1 MSTPFFAVEGLTKRF
16 GGLTAVNNVS
26 FELARDEIVGL
37 IGPNGA
43 GKTTLLRLITKI
55 LRPDSGRIVFNGEDI
70 TGLRPWDVVERGIAG
85 TFQNTRPFRHLPII
99 ANVMVP
105 LVAPRA
111 RRRGE
116 WVKSV
121 EAKAMDAL
129 EFVGISDMALE
140 PASSLSQGDLKRL
153 EVARAIAT
161 EPELLLLDEPLGGL
175 NPAESELLA
184 KSIRRLHKGGRFGRL
199 HSEGPAVLM
208 IEHKLKELMS
218 IVDRVIVVDY
228 GEIIADGKP
237 ADVVKNPKVIEA
249 YLRKPSMPL
258 LEVKN
263 LSVRYDRAQILNGVS
278 LAVDAGEFV
287 GLVGPNGAGK
297 STLLRAIS
305 GLVRFEERM
314 KRGTTGDIVLEGEV
328 RFAGERIDALPS
340 HEIRMRGLVHCP
352 ERRRP
357 FRELTVLENLL
368 AGAYLSRNSAETQR
382 RLDHCF
388 ALFPRLSE
396 RTAQIAGTLS
406 GGEQQMLATARAL
419 MFEAKLLAIDEPSL
433 GLAPRIREELFA
445 AIAKIHAEGVPVL
458 LVEQEVGQ
466 VFRMARRSYVLSQGR
481 IIAEGSAQSLMA
493 DETLRAGYLG
503 L

>member
-1 MSTPFFAVEGLTKRF
+1 
-16 GGLTAVNNVS
+16 
-26 FELARDEIVGL
+26 
-37 IGPNGA
+37 
-43 GKTTLLRLITKI
+43 
-55 LRPDSGRIVFNGEDI
+55 
-70 TGLRPWDVVERGIAG
+70 
-85 TFQNTRPFRHLPII
+85 
-99 ANVMVP
+99 
-105 LVAPRA
+105 
-111 RRRGE
+111 
-116 WVKSV
+116 
-121 EAKAMDAL
+121 
-129 EFVGISDMALE
+129 
-140 PASSLSQGDLKRL
+140 
-153 EVARAIAT
+153 
-161 EPELLLLDEPLGGL
+161 
-175 NPAESELLA
+175 
-184 KSIRRLHKGGRFGRL
+184 
-199 HSEGPAVLM
+199 
-208 IEHKLKELMS
+208 
-218 IVDRVIVVDY
+218 
-228 GEIIADGKP
+228 
-237 ADVVKNPKVIEA
+237 
-249 YLRKPSMPL
+249 MPL

-263 LSVRYDRAQILNGVS
+263 LSVRYDKAQILNGVTLS
-278 LAVDAGEFV
+278 VDAGELV

-314 KRGTTGDIVLEGEV
+314 KRGTAGDIVLEGEV
-328 RFAGERIDALPS
+328 RLAGERIDALPA
-340 HEIRMRGLVHCP
+340 HEIRKRGLVHCP

-368 AGAYLSRNSAETQR
+368 AGAFLSGSKIETQQ

-396 RTAQIAGTLS
+396 RQAQIAGTLS

>member
-1 MSTPFFAVEGLTKRF
+1 
-16 GGLTAVNNVS
+16 
-26 FELARDEIVGL
+26 
-37 IGPNGA
+37 
-43 GKTTLLRLITKI
+43 
-55 LRPDSGRIVFNGEDI
+55 
-70 TGLRPWDVVERGIAG
+70 
-85 TFQNTRPFRHLPII
+85 
-99 ANVMVP
+99 
-105 LVAPRA
+105 
-111 RRRGE
+111 
-116 WVKSV
+116 
-121 EAKAMDAL
+121 
-129 EFVGISDMALE
+129 
-140 PASSLSQGDLKRL
+140 
-153 EVARAIAT
+153 
-161 EPELLLLDEPLGGL
+161 
-175 NPAESELLA
+175 
-184 KSIRRLHKGGRFGRL
+184 
-199 HSEGPAVLM
+199 
-208 IEHKLKELMS
+208 
-218 IVDRVIVVDY
+218 
-228 GEIIADGKP
+228 
-237 ADVVKNPKVIEA
+237 
-249 YLRKPSMPL
+249 MPL

-263 LSVRYDRAQILNGVS
+263 LSVRYDKAQILNGVS
-278 LAVDAGEFV
+278 LAVNAGEFV

-314 KRGTTGDIVLEGEV
+314 KRGTTGDIVLAGEV
-328 RFAGERIDALPS
+328 WFAGERVDGLAA

-368 AGAYLSRNSAETQR
+368 AGAFLSSSREETRR

-396 RTAQIAGTLS
+396 RKQQIAGTLS

-445 AIAKIHAEGVPVL
+445 AIGKIHAEGVPVL

-466 VFRMARRSYVLSQGR
+466 VFRMAKRSYVLSQGR
-481 IIAEGSAQSLMA
+481 IIAEGSAQSLMS

>member
-1 MSTPFFAVEGLTKRF
+1 
-16 GGLTAVNNVS
+16 
-26 FELARDEIVGL
+26 
-37 IGPNGA
+37 
-43 GKTTLLRLITKI
+43 
-55 LRPDSGRIVFNGEDI
+55 
-70 TGLRPWDVVERGIAG
+70 
-85 TFQNTRPFRHLPII
+85 
-99 ANVMVP
+99 
-105 LVAPRA
+105 
-111 RRRGE
+111 
-116 WVKSV
+116 
-121 EAKAMDAL
+121 
-129 EFVGISDMALE
+129 
-140 PASSLSQGDLKRL
+140 
-153 EVARAIAT
+153 
-161 EPELLLLDEPLGGL
+161 
-175 NPAESELLA
+175 
-184 KSIRRLHKGGRFGRL
+184 
-199 HSEGPAVLM
+199 
-208 IEHKLKELMS
+208 
-218 IVDRVIVVDY
+218 
-228 GEIIADGKP
+228 
-237 ADVVKNPKVIEA
+237 
-249 YLRKPSMPL
+249 MPL

-263 LSVRYDRAQILNGVS
+263 LRVRYDRAQILNGVS
-278 LAVDAGEFV
+278 LAVNEREFV

-314 KRGTTGDIVLEGEV
+314 KRGTHGDIVLEGEV
-328 RFAGERIDALPS
+328 IFAGERIDRLAA

-368 AGAYLSRNSAETQR
+368 AGAFLSKDSQDTRK

-388 ALFPRLSE
+388 ALFPRLAE
-396 RTAQIAGTLS
+396 RKEQIAGTLS

-445 AIAKIHAEGVPVL
+445 AIGKIHAEGVPVL